1 MQRVILFSLLLLTAV
16 RVCAADQL
24 PTVVSTNLCA
34 DWLALSLVEP
44 QQLLAVSRQSH
55 DPTLSP
61 VTAQAKRFPAIRGSA
76 EEVLHLKPDIVLVSF
91 GWDGRR
97 LRELLEAQDIRM
109 VTMPYPRRWRET
121 LETTLKMAKLLGQPE
136 RGQAIVARAS
146 ARMRA
151 LQATTRPY
159 RILYLRPNGG
169 TAGANTY
176 IDDVL
181 TRLGLRNYAKL
192 KGHSGWGHFP
202 LEHLVMAKPDA
213 FLLVSGT
220 FDEQLP
226 RRDSAYARH
235 PLLQRLLQQAPAVWA
250 PARYWGCGGW
260 QLVETAE
267 KIVRQVNALDLPPPG
282 EAKRRPRR

>member
-1 MQRVILFSLLLLTAV
+1 MQRIIVVGLLLLTPFW
-16 RVCAADQL
+16 VCAEDQL

-34 DWLALSLVEP
+34 DWLVLSLVEP

-55 DPTLSP
+55 DPALSP
-61 VTAQAKRFPAIRGSA
+61 VTEQAKQFPAIRGSA
-76 EEVLHLKPDIVLVSF
+76 EEVLHLDPDIALVSL

-97 LRELLEAQDIRM
+97 LRDLLAAQDIRM
-109 VTMPYPRRWRET
+109 VTMPYPRSWQDT
-121 LETTLKMAKLLGQPE
+121 LETTLKMSKLLGQPE
-136 RGQAIVARAS
+136 RGQAIVAQAS

-151 LQATTRPY
+151 LQAKTRPY

-169 TAGANTY
+169 TAGTNTY

-192 KGHSGWGHFP
+192 KGHTGWGHFP

-267 KIVRQVNALDLPPPG
+267 RIVNQIKALGLPAP
-282 EAKRRPRR
+282 